1 MRRRHEIG
9 GLDSGALVVRP
20 TRSRCTS
27 RAPSLGRALGS
38 RASVRERVHRQRCC
52 GALLRPRRSA
62 RASVGSTGSSRP
74 STSRVTPEG
83 GGGCSHRHRS
93 LCFRDSIQLVVSW
106 LDKGPNSGAGQRSG
120 CRRRG
125 AFPGRVFLDGVI
137 MSALHNL
144 SPITFPYDLPG
155 TPLPPRSSPDCVLQA
170 AVRGSTIQSR
180 LLNSR
185 SAPALVNKS
194 FALSM

>member
-9 GLDSGALVVRP
+9 GLDSGALAGRS
-20 TRSRCTS
+20 TRSGCTS

-38 RASVRERVHRQRCC
+38 RASVRERVRRQRCLVC
-52 GALLRPRRSA
+52 ALLRPRRSA
-62 RASVGSTGSSRP
+62 RASVSSTGSSRP

-93 LCFRDSIQLVVSW
+93 PCFRDSIQLFVPW

-125 AFPGRVFLDGVI
+125 AFPRRIFLNGLI
-137 MSALHNL
+137 AITLHDL
-144 SPITFPYDLPG
+144 SPTTFPFDLPV
-155 TPLPPRSSPDCVLQA
+155 TPLPQLSSPGKSLQIA
-170 AVRGSTIQSR
+170 GRGSTT
-180 LLNSR
+180 
-185 SAPALVNKS
+185 
-194 FALSM
+194 